1 MWWIPQQDWWY
12 STDEHTKAYAAYS
25 PRWNGA
31 SRSGPSRPFSA
42 VPTWYPRTRNAL
54 PGRQTISGTAPSP
67 VPVSVTAPAPW
78 VWKSLPKQCPPLC
91 LPAQAWYGRR
101 PLSQGHPQ
109 AEKRV
114 DRHAEPANPGIKTPG
129 YLILPVRGARYPGV
143 LSITESDSSAPLCGF
158 SPDHSRK
165 VGALPDKRTSRAETR
180 GASAE
185 AVHRSAAVRCGRDS
199 C

>member
-1 MWWIPQQDWWY
+1 MWWIPQQGWWC
-12 STDEHTKAYAAYS
+12 SPAAPITASAAFY

-78 VWKSLPKQCPPLC
+78 VWKSLPKQCPPIC

-101 PLSQGHPQ
+101 PLSQGHLQ

-114 DRHAEPANPGIKTPG
+114 DRHAEPASSGIKPPDTLSSLSG
-129 YLILPVRGARYPGV
+129 EQGIRGFYLLRNRAVLPRCTVSHRIIPAR
-143 LSITESDSSAPLCGF
+143 
-158 SPDHSRK
+158 
-165 VGALPDKRTSRAETR
+165 
-180 GASAE
+180 
-185 AVHRSAAVRCGRDS
+185 
-199 C
+199 